1 MKWVIIQFLKI
12 YKSLERYTGTAQPQ
26 PLPETHLELNED
38 SEEIC

>member
-1 MKWVIIQFLKI
+1 MGDNTVLFP
-12 YKSLERYTGTAQPQ
+12 KSLERYTGTAQPQ